1 MKKLALVVVLLA
13 LSACTGTRGTIGS
26 QRVCTNDY
34 TCLASSPF
42 PSWSAPAANKFA
54 RF

>member
-34 TCLASSPF
+34 LLGVISLSELVT
-42 PSWSAPAANKFA
+42 PAANKFA

>member
-13 LSACTGTRGTIGS
+13 LSACTGTREPSAAKEFAPTI
-26 QRVCTNDY
+26 